1 MKRILVTGGA
11 GFIGGNLCKGLIK
24 SGKNEVFSLDN
35 YSSGSTDNHI
45 DGVEYIV
52 GDTNDISS
60 VLSFVPDTVYHL
72 GEYSRV
78 EQSFHDLTAIRKS
91 NLSGTFAVVQFCTA
105 NECKLVYAASS
116 TKFADNGEGRGQSPY
131 GYSKAI
137 NTELV
142 QNFGNWFNLEY
153 AITYFYNAF
162 GPGEIRSGKYATLI
176 ASFAE
181 RMRFGQALTVVAPGT
196 QVRNFTHVHDIVSG
210 LMLVGEKG
218 SGDGFGIGVDRA
230 YSILE
235 VAEMF
240 GGQIEM
246 LSERAG
252 NRANSD
258 LVNAETIKLG
268 WRPQHNL
275 KDYIEELRENNWIDL
290 GDQYV

>member
-11 GFIGGNLCKGLIK
+11 GFIGSNLCKGLIK
-24 SGKNEVFSLDN
+24 SGQNEVFSLDN

-52 GDTNDISS
+52 GDTIDISS
-60 VLSFVPDTVYHL
+60 VLSVVPDTVYHL

-91 NLSGTFAVVQFCTA
+91 NLSGTFAVLQFCTA
-105 NECKLVYAASS
+105 NKCKLVYAASS
-116 TKFADNGEGRGQSPY
+116 TKFADNGEGRNQSPY

-162 GPGEIRSGKYATLI
+162 GPGEIRAGKYATLI

-181 RMRFGQALTVVAPGT
+181 RMRYGQALTVVAPGT
-196 QVRNFTHVHDIVSG
+196 QVRNFTHVHDIASG

-218 SGDGFGIGVDRA
+218 LGDGFGIGVDRA
-230 YSILE
+230 YSIFE

-240 GGQIEM
+240 GGQIEI
-246 LSERAG
+246 LPERAG
-252 NRANSD
+252 NRKNSD
-258 LVNAETIKLG
+258 LINAETIKLG

-275 KDYIEELRENNWIDL
+275 KEYIEELRENNWIDL
-290 GDQYV
+290 GDRCD